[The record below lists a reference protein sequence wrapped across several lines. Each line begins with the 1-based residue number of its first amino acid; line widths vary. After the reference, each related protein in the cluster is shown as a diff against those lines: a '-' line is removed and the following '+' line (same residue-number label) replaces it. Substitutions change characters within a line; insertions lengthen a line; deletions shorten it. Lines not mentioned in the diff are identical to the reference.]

1 MTFDTEVFRDALLS
15 FDFLN
20 GALVAVSLAVAAQ
33 ALAIIGGFLLMLARR
48 SPYKFVTNLAF
59 GYIWFFRAMPTLLI
73 LLLAWNA
80 APQLFPSLTSDSYTP
95 FIAALI
101 GFAIVE
107 SAYMAEILRSAMSSI
122 DEGQQLA
129 ARALGMSPGT
139 VMVRVMIPQLI
150 RVAIPPT
157 GNEFIGMVKYTSL
170 ASVIGLRE
178 LMSIAQ
184 AGVSVTFSYAEYY
197 AAAMVYYLVI
207 VSVLMVLQ
215 AQLEK
220 KYQWDS
226 KARAKKN
233 TSTPAIAS
241 LP

>member
-1 MTFDTEVFRDALLS
+1 M
-15 FDFLN
+15 
-20 GALVAVSLAVAAQ
+20 
-33 ALAIIGGFLLMLARR
+33 
-48 SPYKFVTNLAF
+48 
-59 GYIWFFRAMPTLLI
+59 
-73 LLLAWNA
+73 
-80 APQLFPSLTSDSYTP
+80 
-95 FIAALI
+95 
-101 GFAIVE
+101 
-107 SAYMAEILRSAMSSI
+107 
-122 DEGQQLA
+122 A
-129 ARALGMSPGT
+129 ARALGMSPRT
-139 VMVRVMIPQLI
+139 VMVRVMAPQLI

-207 VSVLMVLQ
+207 VSLLMILQ

-226 KARAKKN
+226 KARVEKN
-233 TSTPAIAS
+233 TPMPTIAS
-241 LP
+241 VA